1 MAKRYTDTDKWKKSF
16 IKSLPSEYKL
26 FWLFILDECDHAGIW
41 HMETDVAEMRLGVK
55 LSLEKIRGLFKGK
68 VVEFDGGTKLF
79 IPDFIEFQ
87 YGELKPEN
95 KVHKSVIDRLEK
107 YQLMGHARG
116 LQAPMDKDKEMDKD
130 KDRGGVGGNWES
142 EANRKRPLLE
152 CLGLALND
160 DGWVRKN
167 STNQGELEAF
177 NDYLTGTGEH
187 EKTILDYKKHFHNL
201 KAKSPEKLRKKWT
214 NEELREMAKT
224 HPC

>member
-130 KDRGGVGGNWES
+130 KDRGGVGGGES
-142 EANRKRPLLE
+142 ASFPIERCAEIALADPRWIKANKVL
-152 CLGLALND
+152 D
-160 DGWVRKN
+160 
-167 STNQGELEAF
+167 GELLKF
-177 NDYLTGTGEH
+177 NEYL
-187 EKTILDYKKHFHNL
+187 EKQGKYTMNPLDYKTYFAKL
-201 KAKSPEKLRKKWT
+201 KGKYPDLLKRIFT
-214 NEELREMAKT
+214 VDELREMAKT